1 MLKNLLT
8 LLAISPIISNQ
19 VTSPYLSI
27 NQFVIF
33 NNITDINLSL
43 DNPQTSRGQY
53 VFYCEI
59 NGDEDTINLLNDNKG
74 LYFELGSYSYYLKD
88 FDDNFITGNV
98 NQFITWSD
106 YFNSNTLGL
115 NFENLRNDYTNAWI
129 ENINFQDFFYWLQ
142 SLDNFGFDIS
152 EFGFSTDLYVHIHTD
167 WDVPPH
173 YIDNDEFI
181 HVFKAMSYYYDV
193 SIGLNNYTYSPYAN
207 YNFEFTGYANASI
220 GDYGPLVSIQGSESG
235 TFHPTSNQLSNGR
248 LIIRI
253 TNLSNLDYMS
263 QYVLEDYPF
272 YETLQLYLSDS
283 VDVYSLENQ
292 INSLTVEN
300 ARLREIIS
308 AYESGNTMQ
317 NLLWT
322 VAGTPWES
330 FKNIWNVN
338 VLGLNISGFV
348 TGLITAL
355 VIIWI
360 VKKLWK

>member
-1 MLKNLLT
+1 MFKNLLT

-53 VFYCEI
+53 VFNVDI
-59 NGDEDTINLLNDNKG
+59 NQDEEYMYLLNDSKG
-74 LYFELGSYSYYLKD
+74 LYFENSVNSSIYYLVD
-88 FDDNFITGNV
+88 YDNQFINGNV

-106 YFNSNTLGL
+106 YFYSNNLGL
-115 NFENLRNDYTNAWI
+115 NFDNLRNDYIVSFI
-129 ENINFQDFFYWLQ
+129 ENIDYENFYNWFSSQSDDFDFFGYGDYVVQLHEPY
-142 SLDNFGFDIS
+142 SN
-152 EFGFSTDLYVHIHTD
+152 STKLAFK
-167 WDVPPH
+167 
-173 YIDNDEFI
+173 N
-181 HVFKAMSYYYDV
+181 VFNELTYYYDV

-207 YNFEFTGYANASI
+207 YNFEFTGYANVSI
-220 GDYGPLVSIQGSESG
+220 GDYDPLFYIQGSESG
-235 TFHPTSNQLSNGR
+235 TFHPSNNQLSNGR
-248 LIIRI
+248 LIINI

-283 VDVYSLENQ
+283 VDVYTLENQ

-355 VIIWI
+355 VIIWL

>member
-1 MLKNLLT
+1 MLKNLLS

-53 VFYCEI
+53 VFNVDI
-59 NGDEDTINLLNDNKG
+59 NQDDEYMYLLNDSKG
-74 LYFELGSYSYYLKD
+74 LYFENSVNGSIYYLVD
-88 FDDNFITGNV
+88 YDNQFINGNV

-106 YFNSNTLGL
+106 YFYSNTLGL
-115 NFENLRNDYTNAWI
+115 NFDNLRNAYIDSFI
-129 ENINFQDFFYWLQ
+129 ENIDYENFYNWFVSQPDDY
-142 SLDNFGFDIS
+142 DYFGYGSYLVQLHEPYSD
-152 EFGFSTDLYVHIHTD
+152 STKLAFK
-167 WDVPPH
+167 
-173 YIDNDEFI
+173 N
-181 HVFKAMSYYYDV
+181 VFNELTYYYDV

-235 TFHPTSNQLSNGR
+235 SFHPTNNQLSNGR
-248 LIIRI
+248 LIINI

-272 YETLQLYLSDS
+272 YETLQYYTNQSFDINKVLSENES
-283 VDVYSLENQ
+283 LRNENNTLRQLLVD
-292 INSLTVEN
+292 
-300 ARLREIIS
+300 
-308 AYESGNTMQ
+308 NTNNPMQ
-317 NLLWT
+317 NLIWT
-322 VAGTPWES
+322 VAATPWES

-338 VLGLNISGFV
+338 VLGVNIAR
-348 TGLITAL
+348 TCY
-355 VIIWI
+355 WI
-360 VKKLWK
+360 NYCFISYLYC